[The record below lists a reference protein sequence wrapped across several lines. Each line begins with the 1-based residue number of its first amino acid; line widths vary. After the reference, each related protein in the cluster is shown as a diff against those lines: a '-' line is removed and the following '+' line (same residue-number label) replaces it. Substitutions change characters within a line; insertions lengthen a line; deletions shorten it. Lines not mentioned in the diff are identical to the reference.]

1 MLVHGRCGGPIEM
14 WEAPF
19 RTVVAF
25 RRSGGQLELWRPN
38 GDVVVHWGC
47 DHSVAMVQLI
57 DDMVV
62 YWRWGGSLVSCQTAE
77 AGV

>member
-1 MLVHGRCGGPIEM
+1 M
-14 WEAPF
+14 WEAPSELWWPLGDL
-19 RTVVAF
+19 VANYW
-25 RRSGGQLELWRPN
+25 QLELWRPN

-57 DDMVV
+57 DDMTV